1 MRLARRFFFGVV
13 AFALSNAAFA
23 GTVSFTGN
31 FVNDNDLQDFVFTI
45 SAPSTVTMLTWSFA
59 GGTNN
64 AGMLIPSGGFAP
76 VLAVFDSTGTIVGNF
91 DQGGAPPNNCGAR
104 NQDPPGTGPCLD
116 AFLSDSLGAGI
127 YTLVLS
133 QQDNIPLGQM
143 LTDGYQHDGE
153 PNFAS
158 GFDAFGLQR
167 TSAWAVDVA
176 GADSAFEVT
185 NSPEPSSVL
194 ALSMGLA
201 WLAGI
206 GLKRHSKG

>member
-1 MRLARRFFFGVV
+1 MRFARRFLFCVT
-13 AFALSNAAFA
+13 ALALSNSALA

-31 FVNDNDLQDFVFTI
+31 FMNDNDLQDFVFTV

-59 GGTNN
+59 AGTNA
-64 AGMLIPSGGFAP
+64 AGTIIPAGGFAP

-104 NQDPPGTGPCLD
+104 NQDPSGTGPCLD

-133 QQDNIPLGQM
+133 QQDNTPLGQM
-143 LTDGYQHDGE
+143 LSDGYQHDGE

-167 TSAWAVDVA
+167 NSAWAVDVVS
-176 GADSAFEVT
+176 ADSASEVT
-185 NSPEPSSVL
+185 SIPEPSTAL
-194 ALSMGLA
+194 ALLTGLA
-201 WLAGI
+201 CLI
-206 GLKRHSKG
+206 GMGVKRHSKG